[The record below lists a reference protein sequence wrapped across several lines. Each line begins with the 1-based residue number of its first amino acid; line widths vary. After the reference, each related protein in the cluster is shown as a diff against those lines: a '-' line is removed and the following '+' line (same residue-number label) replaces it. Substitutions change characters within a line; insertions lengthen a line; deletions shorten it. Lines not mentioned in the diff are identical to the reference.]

1 MLYIGLAF
9 LLDWLLI
16 QVFTLDVVKS
26 VLVTAIVFILL
37 GLLTEVGNLP
47 GNFPWKKTQ

>member
-9 LLDWLLI
+9 LLNWLLI

-26 VLVTAIVFILL
+26 VLITAIVFILL
-37 GLLTEVGNLP
+37 GLLTGV
-47 GNFPWKKTQ
+47 GNFPGSFPWRKS

>member
-9 LLDWLLI
+9 LLDWLLM
-16 QVFTLDVVKS
+16 QVFTVDAVKS

-37 GLLTEVGNLP
+37 GLLTGVGNFP
-47 GNFPWKKTQ
+47 GNFPWKKS